1 MKNIISTLS
10 GVSVGTWV
18 RGILLIISIVNMAL
32 VALGKAPVSVQYEEV
47 YALVSIVLS
56 VAVGIASY
64 WKNNSF
70 TAAAQAADEYL
81 HSLKEENEI

>member
-18 RGILLIISIVNMAL
+18 RGILLVVSIVNMAL

-56 VAVGIASY
+56 AAVGISSY